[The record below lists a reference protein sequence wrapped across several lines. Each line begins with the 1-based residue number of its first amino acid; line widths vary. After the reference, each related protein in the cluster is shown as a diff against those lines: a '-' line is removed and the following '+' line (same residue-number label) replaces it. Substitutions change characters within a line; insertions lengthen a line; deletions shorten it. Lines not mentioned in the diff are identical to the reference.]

1 MNESDKAESHYFFEA
16 DRFDFTPKSQ
26 LLREAFL
33 RFATTDNL
41 VVEFDEED
49 DAPYDPNKGGGFI

>member
-16 DRFDFTPKSQ
+16 DRFDFTAALKK
-26 LLREAFL
+26 AFL
-33 RFATTDNL
+33 RYSTTDDL
-41 VVEFDEED
+41 VVEFDED

>member
-1 MNESDKAESHYFFEA
+1 MNESDKAESHYVFEPR
-16 DRFDFTPKSQ
+16 DRTGLS
-26 LLREAFL
+26 EAFL
-33 RFATTDNL
+33 RYATTDDL

>member
-1 MNESDKAESHYFFEA
+1 MNELDKAEIHYIFETQ
-16 DRFDFTPKSQ
+16 DRTG
-26 LLREAFL
+26 LNEAFL
-33 RFATTDNL
+33 RYATTDNL

>member
-1 MNESDKAESHYFFEA
+1 MNESDKDERYYFCEA
-16 DRFDFTPKSQ
+16 DRFGFTPKSQ

-33 RFATTDNL
+33 RYVTTDNL
-41 VVEFDEED
+41 IVEFDEED